1 MNKIKSIFATIIMAV
16 ALASCVSSDNDD
28 TMTIR
33 YDVAMLNGSI
43 NSNGS
48 TFVCS
53 GVMYRLLVDYISA
66 TAELEIEGV
75 KFSEK
80 MPMAVTMSVSG
91 LSVAANTDGALVVTG
106 SNLIPTVSGK
116 AMPEFTINSLKMVLA
131 SENNAYVEYSVMG
144 ANVVATN
151 IDQYFFGQTTV
162 SSTGGTFVTDAKDKN
177 VYSVKIDPVKMT
189 ADIHLLKA
197 NFASGMPTFE
207 DMVFPSVTVKLVPG
221 GYTLTAES
229 LIPKIANTAYPRFE
243 ITDLSA
249 MVSTSGLMSIQ
260 YTCGTLGTVTST
272 LKSVYI
278 DKSTN

>member
-1 MNKIKSIFATIIMAV
+1 MAV

-229 LIPKIANTAYPRFE
+229 LIPKIANTAYPGFE

>member
-1 MNKIKSIFATIIMAV
+1 MNKIKSIFATIIMALV
-16 ALASCVSSDNDD
+16 LASCVSSDNDD
-28 TMTIR
+28 TMVIR

-43 NSNGS
+43 SSNGN
-48 TFVCS
+48 TFVSS
-53 GVMYRLLVDYISA
+53 GVMYKLLVDYVSA

-131 SENNAYVEYSVMG
+131 SEYNAYVEYSVMG

-151 IDQYFFGQTTV
+151 VDQTFFGKTTV
-162 SSTGGTFVTDAKDKN
+162 SSTGGSFITDAKDKN
-177 VYSVKIDPVKMT
+177 VYRVKIDPIKMT
-189 ADIHLLKA
+189 ADIHLLNA

-207 DMVFPSVTVKLVPG
+207 DMVFPSVAVELVKG
-221 GYTLTAES
+221 GYTLRAES
-229 LIPKIANTAYPRFE
+229 LIPKIANTAYPGYE

-249 MVSTSGLMSIQ
+249 MVSTSGLMSMQ

-272 LKSVYI
+272 LKSVYM